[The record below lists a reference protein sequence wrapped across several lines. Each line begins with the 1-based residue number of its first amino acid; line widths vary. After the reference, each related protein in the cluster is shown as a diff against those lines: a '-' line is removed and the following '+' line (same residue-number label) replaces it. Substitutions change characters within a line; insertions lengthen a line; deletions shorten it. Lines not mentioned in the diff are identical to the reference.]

1 MSFALKKDPLA
12 RLKGQDFLSLLDWS
26 PDEVSELLK
35 LTQNVKKNKEAWLE
49 QAPLKGKGIAMIFD
63 KPSTRTRVSFEA
75 AVHGLGGFT
84 LQLRQDEL
92 QLGRGESVED
102 TARIL
107 SGYVDAVVIRTFSH
121 EMVEQLAEAASI
133 PVINALTDRFHPCQA
148 VADAFTLFEQK
159 GKCSGVKLAYIGD
172 GNNVLHSLMMVSALT
187 GMHLSVSTPAGYE
200 PDTAIWQKAEE
211 IARSTGGTLSFHSDP
226 ASAVKEADAVY
237 TDVWASMG
245 QEEEKELRAEVFAG
259 YQVNEQ
265 LMAQA
270 KNDAVFMHCLPA
282 YRGLEVTEA
291 VIDGP
296 ASVVFRQA
304 ENRLHAQKALLIAL
318 LGNA

>member
-1 MSFALKKDPLA
+1 VGVAS
-12 RLKGQDFLSLLDWS
+12 
-26 PDEVSELLK
+26 
-35 LTQNVKKNKEAWLE
+35 
-49 QAPLKGKGIAMIFD
+49 
-63 KPSTRTRVSFEA
+63 
-75 AVHGLGGFT
+75 LGGFT

-92 QLGRGESVED
+92 QLGRGESIED

-148 VADAFTLFEQK
+148 VADAFTLFELK
-159 GKCSGVKLAYIGD
+159 GRCSGAKVAYVGD

-187 GMHLSVSTPAGYE
+187 GIHLAVSTPSGYE
-200 PDTAIWQKAEE
+200 PSADIWKKAEN
-211 IARSTGGTLSFHSDP
+211 IALSTGGTLTFHNDP

-245 QEEEKELRAEVFAG
+245 QEEEKALRAEVFAG
-259 YQVNEQ
+259 YQVNEN
-265 LMAQA
+265 LMAKA

-296 ASVVFRQA
+296 SSVVFQQA

-318 LGNA
+318 LGDL